1 MVEAIK
7 VTLDKKQETRIRH
20 GYPLLSEGTV
30 LSWHKV
36 TSEGTLLD
44 LYGYKGDFVAR
55 GYYGRQ
61 NKGFGWVLSNE
72 QRPIDVRFFRNRFKK
87 AIEGRKQFA
96 ECAETN
102 AYRLFNG
109 EGDGVGGLTIDFLD
123 GHYLLTWYSE
133 GIYTFRE
140 SILEALT
147 ELVDYKSIYQ
157 KKRFDA
163 KGRYMEEDDFVMGD
177 VPEFPLIVLEN
188 NVKFAVYLNDG
199 PMIGFFLDQKD
210 VRQKLKESYVKG
222 KCVLNTFSYTGA
234 FSIYAALG
242 GALHTTS
249 VDLANRSRPRTK
261 EHFEINGIDPESQS
275 IIVEDV
281 FMYFKYAVRK
291 ELKFDVVILDPPSFA
306 RSKKHTFS
314 VHKDYTGLLEEAIA
328 ITEKGGT
335 IVASTNYSNA
345 DMKWFK
351 GCVEKAFSRQNG
363 RYKIRETFSLPKD
376 FNVNPTFPEGDYL
389 KVLFVEKL

>member
-1 MVEAIK
+1 MS
-7 VTLDKKQETRIRH
+7 
-20 GYPLLSEGTV
+20 GS
-30 LSWHKV
+30 
-36 TSEGTLLD
+36 
-44 LYGYKGDFVAR
+44 
-55 GYYGRQ
+55 
-61 NKGFGWVLSNE
+61 
-72 QRPIDVRFFRNRFKK
+72 
-87 AIEGRKQFA
+87 
-96 ECAETN
+96 
-102 AYRLFNG
+102 
-109 EGDGVGGLTIDFLD
+109 
-123 GHYLLTWYSE
+123 
-133 GIYTFRE
+133 
-140 SILEALT
+140 
-147 ELVDYKSIYQ
+147 
-157 KKRFDA
+157 
-163 KGRYMEEDDFVMGD
+163 
-177 VPEFPLIVLEN
+177 
-188 NVKFAVYLNDG
+188 
-199 PMIGFFLDQKD
+199 
-210 VRQKLKESYVKG
+210 
-222 KCVLNTFSYTGA
+222 NTFSYTGA